1 MKDFVSNRRTSI
13 LAWAWSL
20 SILWALFVVPFG
32 QPWTGLVW
40 FGALSLLL
48 VSIAVLLLGAALPS
62 SLAPAVRGADVQ
74 AKGRKS

>member
-1 MKDFVSNRRTSI
+1 MKGFVSSRRTSI

-20 SILWALFVVPFG
+20 SILWALFVVPG

>member
-1 MKDFVSNRRTSI
+1 MKGFVSSRRTSI

-20 SILWALFVVPFG
+20 SILWALFVVPG

-48 VSIAVLLLGAALPS
+48 VSSAVLLLGAPLPS
-62 SLAPAVRGADVQ
+62 SLAPSIQGADAQ